1 MPVSSL
7 RDLADAMVTSNRK
20 LRKLNVSG
28 CLKLKGEG
36 LPAGLLKVIRE
47 RVEVFNYMP
56 DIDSRVTDFF
66 DYVSVM

>member
-7 RDLADAMVTSNRK
+7 RDLADAMVTSNRR

-28 CLKLKGEG
+28 CLKLKEG
-36 LPAGLLKVIRE
+36 IPDGMLKVIKE
-47 RVEVFNYMP
+47 RVDVFSYVPN
-56 DIDSRVTDFF
+56 IDSWQADFF

>member
-7 RDLADAMVTSNRK
+7 RDLADAMVTSNRR
-20 LRKLNVSG
+20 LHKLNVSD

-36 LPAGLLKVIRE
+36 LPDGLLKVIKE
-47 RVEVFNYMP
+47 RVDVLSYMP